1 MCMALQATITVPSP
15 SQIKN
20 DQSRYETLANGRAQ
34 RSVPVFHPGGVTCD
48 VTAIAVAAAAVYSFH
63 HVTCAHDSHALM
75 QSRVAAVGAEH
86 SSLACL
92 FTQKRRY
99 YCCGVNYRLVK
110 IRALIMSTFANAHWS
125 KSTL

>member
-1 MCMALQATITVPSP
+1 M
-15 SQIKN
+15 
-20 DQSRYETLANGRAQ
+20 
-34 RSVPVFHPGGVTCD
+34 HWCD
-48 VTAIAVAAAAVYSFH
+48 VTAIAIVAGVIVTSRRSLLRLPLYIRFY
-63 HVTCAHDSHALM
+63 HVTCAHDNHALM

>member
-1 MCMALQATITVPSP
+1 MAGHSGVCRFFTQ
-15 SQIKN
+15 
-20 DQSRYETLANGRAQ
+20 
-34 RSVPVFHPGGVTCD
+34 GGVTCD
-48 VTAIAVAAAAVYSFH
+48 VTAIVIAVAAVYSFY
-63 HVTCAHDSHALM
+63 HVTCAHDNHALM

-110 IRALIMSTFANAHWS
+110 IRALIRSTFANAHWS

>member
-1 MCMALQATITVPSP
+1 MKSSIITTCGRQIFGPHNSVRLLHLQWHMRQMFGFSLLSTH
-15 SQIKN
+15 
-20 DQSRYETLANGRAQ
+20 Y
-34 RSVPVFHPGGVTCD
+34 CD

-99 YCCGVNYRLVK
+99 YCCGVKYRLVK
-110 IRALIMSTFANAHWS
+110 IKVLIMSTRASAHWL
-125 KSTL
+125 KFTR